1 MGIRL
6 VGETVA
12 KKLAYHFQNIDDVYK
27 VADPSIIEEEESDH
41 FYGTLKEETV
51 NSKKLT
57 YNNIS

>member
-1 MGIRL
+1 MS
-6 VGETVA
+6 
-12 KKLAYHFQNIDDVYK
+12 YHFQNIDDVYK